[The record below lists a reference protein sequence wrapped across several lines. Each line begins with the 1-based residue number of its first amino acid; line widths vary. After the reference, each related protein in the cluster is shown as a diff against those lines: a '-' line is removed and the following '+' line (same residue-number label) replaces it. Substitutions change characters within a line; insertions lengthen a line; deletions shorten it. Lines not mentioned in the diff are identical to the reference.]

1 MKYNILLWDV
11 DGTILDFSAAERNA
25 IRALFQ
31 KYSLGECTDEM
42 LAEYAKIN
50 VSYWKK
56 VERKEISR
64 NEALVG
70 RFRDFFSRHQLPV
83 DVIVPFNDD
92 YQLALGDTLV
102 FHDDAYVLLSSLK
115 GVVRQYVITNGTK
128 AAQQKKLRQGNL
140 LSVFDGIFI
149 SEDVGYDKP
158 SVEYF
163 SFVKKNI
170 PGFSEEKA
178 LVIGDSLTSDIR
190 GGNNAGID
198 TCWYNPEGK
207 ENDQGVSVTH
217 MIRNLNEIPSLL
229 Q

>member
-1 MKYNILLWDV
+1 MKYNILLWD
-11 DGTILDFSAAERNA
+11 
-25 IRALFQ
+25 
-31 KYSLGECTDEM
+31 
-42 LAEYAKIN
+42 
-50 VSYWKK
+50 
-56 VERKEISR
+56 
-64 NEALVG
+64 
-70 RFRDFFSRHQLPV
+70 
-83 DVIVPFNDD
+83 DVIGPFNDD

-102 FHDDAYVLLSSLK
+102 FHDDAYTLLSSLK

-128 AAQQKKLRQGNL
+128 AAQQKKLKQGNL

-207 ENDQGVSVTH
+207 ENDQGGSVTH